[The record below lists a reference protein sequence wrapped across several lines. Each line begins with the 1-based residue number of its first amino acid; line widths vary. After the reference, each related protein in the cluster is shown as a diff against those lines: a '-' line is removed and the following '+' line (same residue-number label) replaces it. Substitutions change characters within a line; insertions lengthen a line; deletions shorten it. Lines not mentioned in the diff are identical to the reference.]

1 MTTIDH
7 NRRHT
12 SPPAET
18 PGTRAGVREW
28 CALAVLMIPVLL
40 TSVDNTVLSFALPQ
54 VSTALKPSGTQML
67 WLVDIYPLMLAGL
80 LLAMG
85 SLGDRLGRRRLLV
98 IGAVG
103 FGIASVCAAYSPSA
117 STLIA
122 SRALLGVFGAT
133 LMPSTLSLI
142 RNIFADRNDRRL
154 AIATWAAMFSG
165 GAALGP
171 IVGGWLLEHYWWGSV
186 FLINVPLIVIFLA
199 LAFVFLPESKD
210 PNPGRIDVFSI
221 VLTLTAMLPIT
232 FGIKQL
238 AEHGVNDL
246 AVASFAVG
254 ITSVVAF
261 VRRQERLASPML
273 DLSLF
278 SNRVFN
284 GAIVSNLLSLMGFAG
299 FVFFAAQFLQLVV
312 GMSPLSAAMV
322 LLPGLVVTV
331 LGGFLAVRL
340 VRVIPAYKLVS
351 ASFVMSALGYA
362 IASFAGTPGM
372 WSIMIAFAVLG
383 LGIGLAET
391 LTNDIML
398 TSVPPHKAGAA
409 SAISETAYEIGAVLG
424 TAVLGSVLT
433 MTYRS
438 NLSVPAAAKWGDNQS
453 EFQTLGGTLE
463 TAARYPNFVGEDLVR
478 SAQAAFDL
486 GIQRSS
492 ALAIVIALAA
502 AVLSFRTLRGAKLG

>member
-1 MTTIDH
+1 MTTTTH
-7 NRRHT
+7 NPHRSLR
-12 SPPAET
+12 A
-18 PGTRAGVREW
+18 GTARAGVREW
-28 CALAVLMIPVLL
+28 LALAVLMLPVLL

-54 VSTALKPSGTQML
+54 VSTALKPSGAQML

-80 LLAMG
+80 LIAMG

-103 FGIASVCAAYSPSA
+103 FGIASVFAAYSPSA
-117 STLIA
+117 SSLIA
-122 SRALLGVFGAT
+122 ARALLGVFGAT

-186 FLINVPLIVIFLA
+186 FLINVPIIVIFLG
-199 LAFVFLPESKD
+199 LAFVLLPESKD
-210 PNPGRIDVFSI
+210 PNPGRVDVLSI
-221 VLTLTAMLPIT
+221 VLSLAAMFPIV
-232 FGIKQL
+232 FGIKQF
-238 AEHGVNDL
+238 AEHGASDL
-246 AVASFAVG
+246 TLTSFGVG
-254 ITSVVAF
+254 IMSVVAF
-261 VRRQERLASPML
+261 VRRQNRLTSPML
-273 DLSLF
+273 DMALF
-278 SNRVFN
+278 SNRVFS

-299 FVFFAAQFLQLVV
+299 FLFFAAQFLQLIV
-312 GMSPLSAAMV
+312 GMSPLAAALV
-322 LLPGLVVTV
+322 LLPGLIVTV
-331 LGGFLAVRL
+331 LGGFVAVRL

-351 ASFVMSALGYA
+351 ASFAMSALGYA
-362 IASFAGTPGM
+362 IAAFAGTPSM
-372 WSIMIAFAVLG
+372 WSIMVAFAVLG

-398 TSVPPHKAGAA
+398 TSVAPHRAGAA

-438 NLSVPAAAKWGDNQS
+438 HLSVPAVARWGDDQP
-453 EFQTLGGTLE
+453 EYQTLGGTLE
-463 TAARYPNFVGEDLVR
+463 TAAQYPNWVGSDLLH
-478 SAQAAFDL
+478 SAHAAFEL

-492 ALAIVIALAA
+492 AVAIVIALAA
-502 AVLSFRTLRGAKLG
+502 AVLSFRTLRGARLHD